1 MLEFNYHNILVGVD
15 GSKTAA
21 KAVKKA
27 IAVAHR
33 NSAKLFIVAVINNRD
48 FIGVSKSASIGFG
61 NIDPSTIES
70 LKENFEKL
78 VNGYAKQA
86 KDAGLTSVEAFVTF
100 GDPKTELATE
110 IVADKKIDAIV
121 IGATGVN
128 FFTRLTLGSTAA
140 FVIAHAPCDVFIVHR
155 PKKGDHD

>member
-1 MLEFNYHNILVGVD
+1 MLEFNYHWILVGVD

-27 IAVAHR
+27 IAIAHR
-33 NSAKLFIVAVINNRD
+33 NAAKLYIVAVINNRD

-61 NIDPSTIES
+61 NVDPSTIEN
-70 LKENFEKL
+70 LKNNFENL
-78 VNGYAKQA
+78 VQGYVDEAK
-86 KDAGLTSVEAFVTF
+86 KAGVSEVAGFVSY
-100 GDPKTELATE
+100 GDPKTQLATE

-155 PKKGDHD
+155 DKKKRL